1 MRKVI
6 GAAVTT
12 VVIAGSLG
20 LAVPASA
27 GDTSTSTRPV
37 AQAAQASAKGG
48 TDAEVQ
54 RLRCGGTI
62 KRLSAGP
69 GPLGNKRWDIYYK
82 NCSSSS
88 VKRKV
93 DIKRAGDLP
102 CRKIKA
108 HKTTKWHYETGY
120 FGPDSPRKVK
130 KC

>member
-1 MRKVI
+1 MRKAI

-20 LAVPASA
+20 IAVPASA
-27 GDTSTSTRPV
+27 DSSTGTRSV
-37 AQAAQASAKGG
+37 AQKAQASAKSG

-69 GPLGNKRWDIYYK
+69 GPLGNKRWNIYYK
-82 NCSSSS
+82 NCSNSS

-93 DIKRAGDLP
+93 DIKLAGDLP
-102 CRKIKA
+102 CKTIKA
-108 HKTTKWHYETGY
+108 HKTGKWHYETGY

>member
-1 MRKVI
+1 MHKAI

-12 VVIAGSLG
+12 AVIAGSLG
-20 LAVPASA
+20 IAVPASA
-27 GDTSTSTRPV
+27 DSSTSTRSV
-37 AQAAQASAKGG
+37 AQENQDSGKSG
-48 TDAEVQ
+48 TDAGVQ

-82 NCSSSS
+82 NCGSSS

-93 DIKRAGDLP
+93 DIKLGRDLP
-102 CRKIKA
+102 CKTIKA
-108 HKTTKWHYETGY
+108 NKTKKWHYETGY
-120 FGPDSPRKVK
+120 FGPDSPRKVT